1 VLGPEHEFSL
11 VNEDLRVLPIVDR
24 VLKDFHGRIV
34 NFVQM
39 PHFSF
44 GKELQLHVIE
54 VKPNAPFASPIEFEE
69 KMQEA
74 VQTLHEFVNRKY
86 EAHLLGT
93 GMHPLLRLD
102 ETGIWPHRDRQIYEA
117 YSKIFNL
124 KRHGWLNIQSYQL
137 NLPYSNEKTGVLL
150 HNLIANVCPYLPAV
164 SASSPLYEGRFG
176 EDVDNRLRFYKENQ
190 MEVPSLT
197 GDIIPEY
204 TVSFKAYREQVI
216 DRYSKELAARGAER
230 LLLGKDWVNS
240 RGTIFRFDRKA
251 LEIRIMDEQECIKSD
266 VALSCFI
273 RALLRGLMNGD
284 TELLSHDVLT
294 GDFNVAVSEGLEAQ
308 VRNPLGQTV
317 RKVLMS
323 YMRTAVKNATEE
335 ENKYLPIVQ
344 KRLADGS
351 LSEIIRKK
359 VKAKSQKTELREAIV
374 DVYLKLA
381 KSLIDNKPYF

>member
-150 HNLIANVCPYLPAV
+150 HNLVANVCPYLPAV

-216 DRYSKELAARGAER
+216 DRYSKELATRGAER

-344 KRLADGS
+344 KRLAKGS

-381 KSLIDNKPYF
+381 KSLIDNTPYF

>member
-1 VLGPEHEFSL
+1 
-11 VNEDLRVLPIVDR
+11 
-24 VLKDFHGRIV
+24 
-34 NFVQM
+34 
-39 PHFSF
+39 
-44 GKELQLHVIE
+44 
-54 VKPNAPFASPIEFEE
+54 
-69 KMQEA
+69 
-74 VQTLHEFVNRKY
+74 
-86 EAHLLGT
+86 
-93 GMHPLLRLD
+93 
-102 ETGIWPHRDRQIYEA
+102 
-117 YSKIFNL
+117 
-124 KRHGWLNIQSYQL
+124 
-137 NLPYSNEKTGVLL
+137 
-150 HNLIANVCPYLPAV
+150 
-164 SASSPLYEGRFG
+164 
-176 EDVDNRLRFYKENQ
+176 

-204 TVSFKAYREQVI
+204 VVSFKAYREQVI

-273 RALLRGLMNGD
+273 RALLRGLMNRD

-317 RKVLMS
+317 RRVLMS

-359 VKAKSQKTELREAIV
+359 VKAKSQKTELREVIV

>member
-150 HNLIANVCPYLPAV
+150 HNLVANVCPYLPAV

>member
-11 VNEDLRVLPIVDR
+11 VSEDLKVLPIVDK

-34 NFVQM
+34 NSVQM

-44 GKELQLHVIE
+44 GKELQLHVMEI
-54 VKPNAPFASPIEFEE
+54 KPNEPFASPVEFEE
-69 KMQEA
+69 NMQEA
-74 VQTLHEFVNRKY
+74 VQTLLEFVSRKY

-102 ETGIWPHRDRQIYEA
+102 ETGIWPHRHRQIYEA

-137 NLPYSNEKTGVLL
+137 NLPYSNEKAGVLL

-164 SASSPLYEGRFG
+164 SASSPLYEGKFG
-176 EDVDNRLRFYKENQ
+176 ENVDNRLRFYKENQ

-204 TVSFKAYREQVI
+204 VVSFKAYREQVI

-273 RALLRGLMNGD
+273 RALLRGLMNRD

-308 VRNPLGQTV
+308 VRNPFGQTA
-317 RKVLMS
+317 RRVLMS

>member
-1 VLGPEHEFSL
+1 MLGPEHEFSL

-24 VLKDFHGRIV
+24 VLKDFQGRIV

-54 VKPNAPFASPIEFEE
+54 VKPNEPFASPIEFEE

-216 DRYSKELAARGAER
+216 DRYSKELATRGAER

-284 TELLSHDVLT
+284 TELLSHGILT

-308 VRNPLGQTV
+308 VRNPLGQTA
-317 RKVLMS
+317 RGVLMS
-323 YMRTAVKNATEE
+323 FMRTAVENATEE

-344 KRLADGS
+344 KRLAKGS

-359 VKAKSQKTELREAIV
+359 VEAKSQKTELREAIV

-381 KSLIDNKPYF
+381 KSLIDNTPYF

>member
-1 VLGPEHEFSL
+1 MLGPEHEFSL

-39 PHFSF
+39 PHYSF

-54 VKPNAPFASPIEFEE
+54 VKPNEPFASPIEFEE

-102 ETGIWPHRDRQIYEA
+102 ETGIWPHRHRQIYEA

-137 NLPYSNEKTGVLL
+137 NLPYSNEKTGVSL

-164 SASSPLYEGRFG
+164 SASSPLYEGIFG

-204 TVSFKAYREQVI
+204 TVSFKAYREKVI

-308 VRNPLGQTV
+308 VRNPLGQTA
-317 RKVLMS
+317 RRVLMS
-323 YMRTAVKNATEE
+323 FMRTAVKNATEE

-344 KRLADGS
+344 KRLAEGS

-359 VKAKSQKTELREAIV
+359 VEAKSQKTELREAIV

-381 KSLIDNKPYF
+381 KSLIDNTPYF

>member
-1 VLGPEHEFSL
+1 MLGPEHEFSL

-54 VKPNAPFASPIEFEE
+54 VKPNEPFASPIEFEE

-204 TVSFKAYREQVI
+204 TVSFKAYREKVI

-308 VRNPLGQTV
+308 VRNPLGQTA
-317 RKVLMS
+317 RRVLMS
-323 YMRTAVKNATEE
+323 FMQTAVKNATEE

-344 KRLADGS
+344 KRLAEGS

-359 VKAKSQKTELREAIV
+359 VEAKSQKTELREAIV

-381 KSLIDNKPYF
+381 KSLIGNTPYF

>member
-1 VLGPEHEFSL
+1 MLGPEHEFSL
-11 VNEDLRVLPIVDR
+11 VNEELKILPIVDR

-34 NFVQM
+34 NFVRM

-54 VKPNAPFASPIEFEE
+54 VKPNEPFASPIEFEE
-69 KMQEA
+69 NMQEA
-74 VQTLHEFVNRKY
+74 VQTLEEFVNRKY
-86 EAHLLGT
+86 KAHLLGT
-93 GMHPLLRLD
+93 GMHPLLKLD
-102 ETGIWPHRDRQIYEA
+102 ETGVWPHRHRQIYEA

-137 NLPYSNEKTGVLL
+137 NLPYRDEKTGVLL

-164 SASSPLYEGRFG
+164 CASSPLFEGRFG
-176 EDVDNRLRFYKENQ
+176 ENVDNRLRFYKENQ
-190 MEVPSLT
+190 MEVPSVT

-216 DRYSKELAARGAER
+216 DKYSKELAARGAER

-273 RALLRGLMNGD
+273 RALLRGLMNGE
-284 TELLSHDVLT
+284 TELLSHDILT
-294 GDFNVAVSEGLEAQ
+294 SDFNAVVSEGLEAQ
-308 VRNPLGQTV
+308 VRSPLGQTV
-317 RKVLMS
+317 RRVLMS
-323 YMRTAVKNATEE
+323 HMRTAVKNATKE

-344 KRLADGS
+344 RRLAKGS
-351 LSEIIRKK
+351 LSEVIRKK
-359 VKAKSQKTELREAIV
+359 VEAKNQKTEPREAIV

-381 KSLIDNKPYF
+381 KSLIDNTPYF